1 MPDPQ
6 EHGKV
11 SQLRNF
17 TRDESRQL
25 TDIMIG
31 FAHSPQCVGPMSHAM
46 SEIFGDRKLTDLLR
60 SAAGSES
67 CQSVF
72 PAWFLFDRPIVKDGQ
87 TPADVFSGGDM
98 LRLTRGHR
106 TYLERMR
113 VSHLR
118 PYEVRAV
125 HRDEALVLHDLWN
138 GDVVRI
144 NERIATRYALPG
156 STIFA
161 RVIEGPEG
169 ALEMH
174 GVLSFPRV
182 RMEELVRGLR
192 RAYGAAQERRTD
204 RSEGAFFK
212 DATPWIMHSW
222 LESFRPPGRAR
233 RSSAQSGKAAS
244 AKRVLQLEVVLEEV
258 KPRVWRRLLVPSTM
272 TLDALSKVLERVMG
286 WESYHL
292 HEFEI
297 DGILYGI
304 PDPEFPR
311 NVRDERGRLLSDF
324 DWKKGSRCFYR
335 YDFGD
340 GWRHRVCVEKIDDP
354 EPGVKYPQCIDG
366 GAACP
371 PEDVGG
377 VGGYAEFLKVL
388 RNPKHE
394 DHDHFRE
401 WARRGRRDFD
411 PQAFDVD
418 AANKGLGA
426 RVLIP
431 V

>member
-1 MPDPQ
+1 MPDFQ
-6 EHGKV
+6 GNGNV
-11 SQLRNF
+11 SQLRHF
-17 TRDESRQL
+17 TRDECREL

-31 FAHSPQCVGPMSHAM
+31 FAHSPQCAGPMSHAM
-46 SEIFGDRKLTDLLR
+46 SEIFGDRELTDDLR
-60 SAAGSES
+60 SVAESES

-72 PAWFLFDRPIVKDGQ
+72 HTWFLFDRPIVKNGQ
-87 TPADVFSGGDM
+87 TPADIFSGGDT
-98 LRLTRGHR
+98 LRLTRGQR
-106 TYLERMR
+106 TYLERMS
-113 VSHLR
+113 VSHLH

-138 GDVVRI
+138 GDIVRI
-144 NERIATRYALPG
+144 NERIATRYARPG
-156 STIFA
+156 SMIFA

-169 ALEMH
+169 DPEMY
-174 GVLSFPRV
+174 GVLAFPRV
-182 RMEELVRGLR
+182 CMDELLGGMR
-192 RAYGAAQERRTD
+192 RVYAAVQERRTD

-212 DATPWIMHSW
+212 DATPWITHSW
-222 LESFRPPGRAR
+222 LESFRPMGGAR
-233 RSSAQSGKAAS
+233 RSAAQSGAAAS
-244 AKRVLQLEVVLEEV
+244 AKRVLQLEIVLEEV
-258 KPRVWRRLLVPSTM
+258 NPRVCRRLLVSNTM
-272 TLDALSKVLERVMG
+272 TLEALTKVLERVMG

-297 DGILYGI
+297 DGISYGV

-311 NVRDERGRLLSDF
+311 DVRDERGRRLSDF
-324 DWKKGSRCFYR
+324 DWKKGSRFLYR

-340 GWRHRVCVEKIDDP
+340 GWRHRISVEEIDDP
-354 EPGVKYPQCIDG
+354 KPGMKYPGCIDG

-377 VGGYAEFLKVL
+377 VRGYAEFLKVL
-388 RNPKHE
+388 RDPNHE
-394 DHDHFRE
+394 DYAHFRE

-411 PQAFDVD
+411 PKVFDVN
-418 AANKGLGA
+418 AANKGISA